1 MWHIMIDLWCMMFVA
16 YGVRFSTL
24 WYHEWI
30 AEQLLQETPLLEFGE
45 HVLQVVDGVA
55 RWWSGDEQ
63 DFLV

>member
-1 MWHIMIDLWCMMFVA
+1 MMFVA

-30 AEQLLQETPLLEFGE
+30 AEQLLQETPLLEFEE

-63 DFLV
+63 DFLF